1 MEVETSPETTES
13 SLSGLE
19 SKEVKSNSWN
29 NVFPSLHGHDQSPT
43 PKLLTVG
50 SSLPQGKDKCVLDK
64 KRQRIKSPNEEL
76 DLKSKFDWIV
86 RKRTEE
92 KETSQHGSGYSKT
105 TTHSL
110 SSSEATSS
118 EATRSS
124 IMPEVKT
131 AKEGKHALDGAR
143 LTQKPLKCHPEIKE
157 NETQCKSLDKPSD
170 TVEIRTLNQKRT
182 DEETLMK
189 LVSCNPFKHSIQAL
203 KAIRGMTF
211 EKEKISSS
219 TPNETSNTAKIIG
232 GRNENPTFLCSD
244 KQLSKTI
251 ILPKITDARIV
262 GVNFDTIN
270 DQIKKNRSGPTKT
283 SNDKTLLTNIDAIK
297 VTTKND
303 ECISIKPD
311 RNSPTLSD
319 EHKVLQTLPPFVEN
333 DAKHSSN
340 VDDVQRNKTEPLDI
354 PKLGEV
360 TSNCKTSS
368 QTSASRHEICYSGI
382 REKLTKHQRK
392 KVTRSAKCSNQTHVQ
407 GLLNSKV
414 QSRTKEAS
422 TNKQYLS
429 EKDKQNQNMKQ
440 EQRRSLKV
448 SDSMPIKNRKPKEK
462 HSLEGGDEARIQT
475 NREDS
480 VVLRTVEKKGN
491 ENQKETCKTEA
502 NIETGKGLLDVVVKR
517 DIDKQ
522 IFHPKKRWA
531 IHFLDV
537 EETGIGKNY
546 TTTQMIQGEKRDEK
560 EQVRRGKSEIE
571 TKQSSKCF
579 FKTDVPPEQ
588 PNHKEKYTE
597 IFLLKD
603 VNVDHEEVVD
613 EKCPNDISSVVFSDL
628 PVSPKKT
635 DSFVE
640 NISKS
645 DSSTITD
652 FPSDDDLISKYEL
665 DQDQPTN
672 KCSTALEP
680 ESMFNRPKKDVRTSG
695 TDTAEIESQTES
707 VDEVVDVVII
717 SDDDM
722 EILGQMSGDSHD
734 VVCMKKK
741 GKKKKKTNGAKSI
754 KKSKKSK
761 KGKAKMAKSSCS
773 VDNETDENNTA
784 IRIQNVIEEQKRI
797 LNILT
802 KTKCAELRSS
812 DKKVHRRRKSVSE
825 KDLRDI
831 EACISRG
838 TAVSTPSQLLE
849 NVKQSDD
856 LGRKKGIRIKRGNKE
871 EIKQEGSGVIPSGT
885 NNPVEQSSKKLNPAF
900 GIDTFDIG

>member
-19 SKEVKSNSWN
+19 SKGVKSNSWN
-29 NVFPSLHGHDQSPT
+29 NVFPSLHGQYQSPT

-50 SSLPQGKDKCVLDK
+50 SSLPQSKDKCVLDK

-92 KETSQHGSGYSKT
+92 KATSQHGSGYSTT

-110 SSSEATSS
+110 SSSEATNSS
-118 EATRSS
+118 R
-124 IMPEVKT
+124 MPEVKT
-131 AKEGKHALDGAR
+131 SKEGKHALERAR
-143 LTQKPLKCHPEIKE
+143 LTQKPSKCHPEIKQ
-157 NETQCKSLDKPSD
+157 NETKCKSLDKPSD
-170 TVEIRTLNQKRT
+170 TVEIGTLNQKRT

-211 EKEKISSS
+211 EKEKSSS
-219 TPNETSNTAKIIG
+219 SPPNETSKTAKIIG
-232 GRNENPTFLCSD
+232 GRNENPTFLFSD

-251 ILPKITDARIV
+251 ILPKITDASIV

-283 SNDKTLLTNIDAIK
+283 SNDKTLLSNIDAIK
-297 VTTKND
+297 VTAEND
-303 ECISIKPD
+303 ESISIKPD
-311 RNSPTLSD
+311 RNSPTLVD

-340 VDDVQRNKTEPLDI
+340 VDDVQRNKTEPLDV
-354 PKLGEV
+354 PKLGEA
-360 TSNCKTSS
+360 TNNCKTSS
-368 QTSASRHEICYSGI
+368 QTSASRHKICYSGI

-392 KVTRSAKCSNQTHVQ
+392 RVTRSAKCSNQTHVQ

-414 QSRTKEAS
+414 QSRTKEPS
-422 TNKQYLS
+422 TNKQYSS

-440 EQRRSLKV
+440 EQRRSSKV
-448 SDSMPIKNRKPKEK
+448 SDRLPNKNRKPKEK

-502 NIETGKGLLDVVVKR
+502 DTKTGKCLLDVVVKR

-531 IHFLDV
+531 KHFLDV
-537 EETGIGKNY
+537 EEVGIGKNY
-546 TTTQMIQGEKRDEK
+546 TTQMFQGENRDEK
-560 EQVRRGKSEIE
+560 EQGRRGKSEVE

-613 EKCPNDISSVVFSDL
+613 EKFSSVVFSDL

-652 FPSDDDLISKYEL
+652 FPSDDDLISTCVEL
-665 DQDQPTN
+665 DQYQPTN

-680 ESMFNRPKKDVRTSG
+680 ESTFNRPKKDVRKSG
-695 TDTAEIESQTES
+695 TDTKEIESQTES

-722 EILGQMSGDSHD
+722 EILGQISGNSHD

-741 GKKKKKTNGAKSI
+741 RKKKKKTSGAKSI